1 MNRRIAVMASLAL
14 AILSWPVLGKSEEP
28 PKKDDAGQ
36 KKNEGKPPKRE
47 RYMTLIVTPPE
58 AWLRKRLRSP
68 SDGIEHLF
76 IPKTEDK
83 PVPSFG
89 IFRHSGFNAS
99 PYTPAGIADANIRG
113 SFIPGGLPFRT
124 KGIKVG
130 VEKRDAIW
138 LGYTRQGDVTD
149 LVFVKHENNVYRLS
163 GTYPKDDEPSRD
175 LFWEMLKSVAF
186 VQENEKH

>member
-1 MNRRIAVMASLAL
+1 MNRRISLMMLVAL
-14 AILSWPVLGKSEEP
+14 AGLSWPTLGPSEVP

-36 KKNEGKPPKRE
+36 SKSEDTPPKSE

-58 AWLRKRLRSP
+58 GWFRKRFRSP

-76 IPKTEDK
+76 LPKTEDK

-89 IFRHSGFNAS
+89 IFRHPGFNAS
-99 PYTPAGIADANIRG
+99 PYTPEGIADANIRG

-124 KGIKVG
+124 KSIKVG
-130 VEKRDAIW
+130 EEKLDGVW
-138 LGYTRQGDVTD
+138 LGYTHHGNVTD

-163 GTYPKDDEPSRD
+163 GTYPKDDEKSRD
-175 LFWEMLKSVAF
+175 LFWVMVKSAEF
-186 VQENEKH
+186 VESTGQR

>member
-1 MNRRIAVMASLAL
+1 MNRRIDLMAFLVLS
-14 AILSWPVLGKSEEP
+14 ILSWPVLGKSDEP
-28 PKKDDAGQ
+28 PKKEDAGQ
-36 KKNEGKPPKRE
+36 KKSEDKPPKSE
-47 RYMTLIVTPPE
+47 RYLTLIVTPPE
-58 AWLRKRLRSP
+58 DWLRKRLRSP

-89 IFRHSGFNAS
+89 IFRHPGFNAS
-99 PYTPAGIADANIRG
+99 PYTTEGIADANIRG

-130 VEKRDAIW
+130 VEKRDGVW

-149 LVFVKHENNVYRLS
+149 PVFVKHENNVYRLS
-163 GTYPKDDEPSRD
+163 GGYPKDDDASRD
-175 LFWEMLKSVAF
+175 LFWETVKSAEF
-186 VQENEKH
+186 SQDTE